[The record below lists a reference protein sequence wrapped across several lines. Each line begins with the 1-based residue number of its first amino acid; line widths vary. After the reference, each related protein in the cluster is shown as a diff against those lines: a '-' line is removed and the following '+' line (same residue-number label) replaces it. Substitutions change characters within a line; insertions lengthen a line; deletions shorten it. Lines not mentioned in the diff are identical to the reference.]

1 MFVGG
6 SSGAI
11 LSVAIEYA
19 KREKL
24 PKDARIVCL
33 FADNVRNYLT
43 KYLSKEWMVDKYI
56 MDPSEL
62 VPEDHILINKEMES
76 LNL

>member
-6 SSGAI
+6 SSGGV

-24 PKDARIVCL
+24 PKGTRIVCL
-33 FADNVRNYLT
+33 FADNIRNYIT
-43 KYLSKEWMVDKYI
+43 KYLSK
-56 MDPSEL
+56 
-62 VPEDHILINKEMES
+62 
-76 LNL
+76 